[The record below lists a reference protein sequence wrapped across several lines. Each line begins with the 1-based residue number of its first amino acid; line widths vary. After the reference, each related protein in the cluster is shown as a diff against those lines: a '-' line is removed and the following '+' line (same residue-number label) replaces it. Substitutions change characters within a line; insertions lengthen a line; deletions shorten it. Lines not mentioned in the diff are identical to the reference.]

1 MSHTHSFIP
10 QVFIEHA
17 LYSRLCSNDWDTAV
31 SPQGAAGHIGKDRHR
46 PENKY
51 VYIMLGGDDC

>member
-1 MSHTHSFIP
+1 M
-10 QVFIEHA
+10 
-17 LYSRLCSNDWDTAV
+17 